1 MEKAINA
8 LIDLQKKAESQ
19 FVGNAMIMYQ
29 ENSNRLAPENKEQ
42 LDFIIDVKLAIAVLQ
57 DYCNAKSE
65 NND

>member
-1 MEKAINA
+1 MEKAITA